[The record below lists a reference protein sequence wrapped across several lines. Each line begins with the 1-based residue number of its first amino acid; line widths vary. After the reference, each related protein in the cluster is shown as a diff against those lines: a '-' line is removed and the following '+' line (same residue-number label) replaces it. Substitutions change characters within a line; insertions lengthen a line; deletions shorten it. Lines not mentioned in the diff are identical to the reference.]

1 VTLWTAL
8 AVGGGAILVGVSLG
22 LLGSGGAILTVPIL
36 VYLVGHDEKLAIVE
50 SLAIVGIIAGVGAV
64 RAGFNRR
71 IDWPSVLLLALP
83 GALGAV
89 GGSSLARLVS
99 GSVQL
104 IALAALMVIAAA
116 LMFRSTMARRPV
128 TVGEGLDL
136 AELAPLA
143 PLAAPAELKPEA
155 PSTPP
160 PVTRSATSQLILGL
174 LQGVLLGAV
183 TGFVGIGGGFL
194 LIPVLTL
201 LRGIA
206 MPMAVGTS
214 LAIITLN
221 AAIGFGAS
229 AVWASSASE
238 PNAPAINIGVVAAFA
253 ALGLAGSLVGEW
265 IGDRLS
271 QRVLRRSFAV
281 LLLLLGCFVIA
292 QRLWALGGV

>member
-1 VTLWTAL
+1 MTLWTAL

-64 RAGFNRR
+64 RAGFHHR

-143 PLAAPAELKPEA
+143 APAELKPEA
-155 PSTPP
+155 PSTTP
-160 PVTRSATSQLILGL
+160 PVTRSATGQLILGL
-174 LQGVLLGAV
+174 LQGILLGAV

-201 LRGIA
+201 LRGLA

-238 PNAPAINIGVVAAFA
+238 PNAPSINIGVVAAFA
-253 ALGLAGSLVGEW
+253 ALGLAGSLFGEW

-292 QRLWALGGV
+292 QRLWTLGGA

>member
-1 VTLWTAL
+1 MTLWTAL

-64 RAGFNRR
+64 RAGFHHR

-83 GALGAV
+83 GALGAI
-89 GGSSLARLVS
+89 GGSALARLVS

-104 IALAALMVIAAA
+104 IALAGLMVAAAA

-128 TVGEGLDL
+128 TVDEGLDL
-136 AELAPLA
+136 AELAP
-143 PLAAPAELKPEA
+143 PAELKPEA
-155 PSTPP
+155 PSPPP

-201 LRGIA
+201 LRGLA

-238 PNAPAINIGVVAAFA
+238 PNAASINIGVVAAFA

-292 QRLWALGGV
+292 QRLWTLGGV

>member
-64 RAGFNRR
+64 RAGFNHR

-201 LRGIA
+201 LRGLA

-238 PNAPAINIGVVAAFA
+238 PNAPSINIGVVAAFA

-292 QRLWALGGV
+292 QRLWTLGGV